1 MELNLIS
8 WNVNFIHDNWSN
20 RLININNKL
29 EKEIEKSDI
38 ICLQEATL
46 PFSDIFTNIYKF
58 LKGTDVKYF
67 PSQELFAEKEYF
79 YKTLQ
84 EYFPKYKEFIVYVFE
99 KLMDKALYIIG
110 KFYSYFGE
118 DIKKIYFEH
127 PFIMIILV
135 LMCPL
140 LFCGQWAFFGMLT
153 LVNKKIKTNVKCKYI
168 GRTIQYMDF
177 VYNNKNITLVNIHL
191 SPGSSLAQQKKRY
204 EQILKILDF
213 VKNKKNVILCG
224 DFNAIYKSKEIQL
237 LKKHKFVNCGKKIHK
252 KNLKTFPSD
261 KPRKC
266 IDYFFVKG
274 NIKPKNYEL
283 FGTYKETDHKGIKCT
298 VII

>member
-20 RLININNKL
+20 RLININQQLK
-29 EKEIEKSDI
+29 KEIEISDI

-46 PFSDIFTNIYKF
+46 PFSDVFTNLYKF
-58 LKGTDVKYF
+58 LKGTDIKYF

-79 YKTLQ
+79 YRLLNK
-84 EYFPKYKEFIVYVFE
+84 YFPKYKEFIIYLFE
-99 KLMDKALYIIG
+99 KLMDKTLLWIG

-118 DIKKIYFEH
+118 DIKNIYFKH
-127 PFIMIILV
+127 PFVMVLLV
-135 LMCPL
+135 VMCPL

-177 VYNNKNITLVNIHL
+177 VFNKKNITLINIHL
-191 SPGSSLAQQKKRY
+191 SPGSSLAQQTKRY
-204 EQILKILDF
+204 NQTLKIIDF
-213 VKNKKNVILCG
+213 VKNKENVILCG
-224 DFNAIYKSKEIQL
+224 DFNATYKTNEIKLLSKYGFI
-237 LKKHKFVNCGKKIHK
+237 NCCKKIHN

-261 KPRKC
+261 KPKKC
-266 IDYFFVKG
+266 IDYFFIKG
-274 NIKPKNYEL
+274 NIKPYSYEL
-283 FGTYKETDHKGIKCT
+283 FGTEKETDHKGIKCKL
-298 VII
+298 II